1 MIVNIKN
8 GLIEGVFE
16 KNQYVFK
23 GIPYGEAPIGE
34 KRFSKIQPKKPWNGV
49 LNCKEFGDV
58 SLQNTLENKGDI
70 GSENSLSL
78 NIWTKSLKDGAKK
91 PVVLWIHG
99 GGFTRGTGSDE
110 KQSGVNFADDNIVY
124 VSLNYRLGVL
134 GFLDL
139 ESILGKDY
147 KSSGNNGILDIIEGL
162 KWIKENIEF
171 FGGDKDNITVM
182 GESAGAKC
190 IGALLITPLAKGLF
204 NKAILESG
212 SFQAIRDKDTAK
224 KVTERFLKAAKINKD
239 NKEKLFS
246 LSCEEILDAQNKMS
260 NSEVGMLQVFGPVID
275 GEVFPYGPIEAIDK
289 GVGPMV
295 PLLIGTNLKEANFYL
310 FLSEDLRNKKE
321 ECIKDIF
328 GENYKNVF
336 KSYNRDKTSDTDDN
350 SWQEVLT
357 NYMYKLYSYR
367 LANKFSSLGE
377 DVYLYR
383 FDWSGNIGPCHGQE
397 LPFVFKVTGNEP
409 ILFSL
414 KEEDLPLGEKM
425 NMYWKNFIKNGDPN
439 GSGLIY
445 WNKLTE
451 EDKSLIVFNKEI
463 TTERL
468 NNNWDDKFCLN
479 QGFKL

>member
-1 MIVNIKN
+1 MIVNTKN
-8 GLIEGVFE
+8 GLIEGIFE
-16 KNQYVFK
+16 RDQYVFK

-34 KRFSKIQPKKPWNGV
+34 KRFSKIEPKKPWSGV

-58 SLQNTLENKGDI
+58 CVQNTLMNEGKV

-78 NIWTKSLKDGAKK
+78 NIWTKSLEGSKK

-99 GGFTRGTGSDE
+99 GGFTRGTGSD
-110 KQSGVNFADDNIVY
+110 KNQSGVNFADDDIVY

-139 ESILGKDY
+139 ESILGNEY

-162 KWIKENIEF
+162 KWIKENIES
-171 FGGDKDNITVM
+171 FGGDKENITIM

-190 IGALLITPLAKGLF
+190 IGALLVTPLAKGLF

-212 SFQAIRDKDTAK
+212 SFQAIRDKNTARK
-224 KVTERFLKAAKINKD
+224 ITERFLELVEIDKN

-246 LSCEEILDAQNKMS
+246 LSCEEILNAQNRLA

-275 GEVFPYGPIEAIDK
+275 REVFPCGPIEAIDK
-289 GVGPMV
+289 GVGSVV
-295 PLLIGTNLKEANFYL
+295 PLLIGTNLKEANLYL
-310 FLSEDLRNKKE
+310 SFSEDLRNKKE
-321 ECIKDIF
+321 ECVKDIF

-336 KSYNRDKTSDTDDN
+336 ESYNRDKAYSDDN
-350 SWQEVLT
+350 DLWQRVLT

-383 FDWSGNIGPCHGQE
+383 FDWEGTVGPCHAQE

-409 ILFSL
+409 IIFNL

-425 NMYWKNFIKNGDPN
+425 NMYWKNFIKSGNPN
-439 GSGLIY
+439 GKGLIY
-445 WNKLTE
+445 WDKLTE
-451 EDKSLIVFNKEI
+451 GDKSLIVFNKEI
-463 TTERL
+463 TTEKL
-468 NNNWDDKFCLN
+468 KNNWDDKLCTN
-479 QGFKL
+479 QGFIL

>member
-8 GLIEGVFE
+8 GLIEGVFQN
-16 KNQYVFK
+16 NQYVFK

-34 KRFSKIQPKKPWNGV
+34 KRFNKIEPKKPWNGV
-49 LNCKEFGDV
+49 LSCKEYGDV
-58 SLQNTLENKGDI
+58 CPQNTLENQGKI
-70 GSENSLSL
+70 GSENSLSI
-78 NIWTKSLKDGAKK
+78 NIWTKSLESSKK

-139 ESILGKDY
+139 ESILGKEY

-190 IGALLITPLAKGLF
+190 IGALLVTPLAKGLF

-212 SFQAIRDKDTAK
+212 SFQAIRDKNTAEK
-224 KVTERFLKAAKINKD
+224 ITGRFLNLVGINKD

-246 LSCEEILDAQNKMS
+246 LSCEEILEAQNRIS
-260 NSEVGMLQVFGPVID
+260 NSQPGMLQVFGPVID
-275 GEVFPYGPIEAIDK
+275 GEVFPYEPMEAINK
-289 GVGPMV
+289 GVGSKV
-295 PLLIGTNLKEANFYL
+295 PLLIGTNLKESNLYL
-310 FLSEDLRNKKE
+310 LFSEDLRNKKE
-321 ECIKDIF
+321 NIVKDIF
-328 GENYKNVF
+328 GNNYKNVF
-336 KSYNRDKTSDTDDN
+336 QSYNNIKNKDEET
-350 SWQEVLT
+350 WQRVLT

-367 LANKFSSLGE
+367 LANKFASLGE

-383 FDWSGNIGPCHGQE
+383 FDWEGTVGPCHAQE

-409 ILFSL
+409 IIFNL

-425 NMYWKNFIKNGDPN
+425 NMYWKNFIKYGNPNGDN
-439 GSGLIY
+439 LQAWDKLSEN
-445 WNKLTE
+445 NKPLM
-451 EDKSLIVFNKEI
+451 VFNKEI
-463 TTERL
+463 TTEKL
-468 NNNWDDKFCLN
+468 DSNWDDELCTN
-479 QGFKL
+479 QGFIL

>member
-1 MIVNIKN
+1 MIVSTKL

-16 KNQYVFK
+16 NNQYVFK

-34 KRFSKIQPKKPWNGV
+34 KRFNKVEPKKPWEGV
-49 LNCKEFGDV
+49 LNCKEFSKICVQNVEDKETISED
-58 SLQNTLENKGDI
+58 SLTI
-70 GSENSLSL
+70 
-78 NIWTKSLKDGAKK
+78 NIWTKSVDAPKK
-91 PVVLWIHG
+91 AVVLWIHG

-110 KQSGVNFADDNIVY
+110 KQSGINFADDNIVY

-139 ESILGKDY
+139 ESILGKEY

-190 IGALLITPLAKGLF
+190 IGALLVSPLAKGLF

-212 SFQAIRDKDTAK
+212 SFQAIRDKNTAK
-224 KVTERFLKAAKINKD
+224 KVTERFLKVLEINKN

-246 LSCEEILDAQNKMS
+246 LSCREILDAQNKMS
-260 NSEVGMLQVFGPVID
+260 NSEIGNLQIFGPVVD
-275 GEVFPYGPIEAIDK
+275 GEVFPYEPIEAINK
-289 GVGPMV
+289 GAGSKVS
-295 PLLIGTNLKEANFYL
+295 LLIGTNLKEANLYL
-310 FLSEDLRNKKE
+310 FFSEDLRNKKE

-336 KSYNRDKTSDTDDN
+336 ESYNRCKTCDDDGD
-350 SWQEVLT
+350 SWQRVLT
-357 NYMYKLYSYR
+357 NYLYKLYSYR
-367 LANKFSSLGE
+367 LANEFARLGE

-397 LPFVFKVTGNEP
+397 LPFVFKVTGSEP
-409 ILFSL
+409 VLFNL

-425 NMYWKNFIKNGDPN
+425 NMYWKNFIQRGNPNGD
-439 GSGLIY
+439 SLTY
-445 WNKLTE
+445 WEKFTE
-451 EDKSLIVFNKEI
+451 DNRSLIIFNKEI
-463 TTERL
+463 KKEIL
-468 NNNWDDKFCLN
+468 NDNWDDKLCIN
-479 QGFKL
+479 QGFIL